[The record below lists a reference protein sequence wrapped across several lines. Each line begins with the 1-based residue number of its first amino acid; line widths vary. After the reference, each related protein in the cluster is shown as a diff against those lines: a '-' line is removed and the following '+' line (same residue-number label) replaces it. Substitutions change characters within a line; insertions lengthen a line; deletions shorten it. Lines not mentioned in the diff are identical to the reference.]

1 MATWISLETSF
12 AAPCKFA
19 PKTPGFFGPHS
30 PPNLGLL
37 ISSILLALN
46 VYPLLVVNMH
56 FAEMEFEEH
65 EVTEDVTGDGV
76 GEEEQIETAVKKKVK
91 RKREE
96 QPIIKNQIRDKAAK
110 NTEENSKDER
120 RITNISQIKSKIRR
134 NEEWLKL
141 KREKKKEKRAR
152 QDERK
157 KEAEAAEERGEEA
170 PEKLVPKTIDS
181 MREYDETTVGGKEG
195 TEEDEEVEHDV
206 ANDEF
211 SSYFAKTYEPKVLIT
226 CSDNPHSKTIAF
238 MKELTRIIP
247 NSEPKWRKNASV
259 KKIVQQSTLKG
270 FTDILVVNEDNRS
283 PNGLIVSHL
292 PDGPTAHFKL
302 SNVKVTTDLKKDHR
316 AISAHRP
323 EVILNNFSTRL
334 GHGVARMLASL
345 FHYEPQFVGK
355 RVVTFHNQRD
365 YIFFRH
371 HKYDFKSTEKCRLR
385 DLGPRFTLKLRSL
398 QKGTFDSK
406 FGDFEWIISNHRH
419 EMETSRRKFFL

>member
-1 MATWISLETSF
+1 MIEPW
-12 AAPCKFA
+12 
-19 PKTPGFFGPHS
+19 
-30 PPNLGLL
+30 LL
-37 ISSILLALN
+37 
-46 VYPLLVVNMH
+46 
-56 FAEMEFEEH
+56 AEMEFEEH
-65 EVTEDVTGDGV
+65 EVTADMLDVGGEGGAIDDGGKDKDSDAGDTAKDAAIK
-76 GEEEQIETAVKKKVK
+76 QIKKK
-91 RKREE
+91 RKEKFD
-96 QPIIKNQIRDKAAK
+96 QPIEKNQIRDKAAK
-110 NTEENSKDER
+110 NKMEDSKEGKDER
-120 RITNISQIKSKIRR
+120 RIRNISEIKSKVRR
-134 NEEWLKL
+134 NEEWVKL
-141 KREKKKEKRAR
+141 KREKKKDKRAR

-157 KEAEAAEERGEEA
+157 KEAEACEERGEEA

-211 SSYFAKTYEPKVLIT
+211 SSYFSKSYVPKVLIT
-226 CSDNPHSKTIAF
+226 CGDNPHSRTIAF
-238 MKELTRIIP
+238 VKELTRIIP
-247 NSEPKWRKNASV
+247 NSEPRWRKNSSI
-259 KKIVQQSTLKG
+259 KKMVTEAIKKEY
-270 FTDILVVNEDNRS
+270 TDIIVINEDNRT
-283 PNGLIVSHL
+283 PNGLVVSHL

-302 SNVKVTTDLKKDHR
+302 SNVKVTKDLRKDFR

-345 FHYEPQFVGK
+345 FHYEPEFVGK

-371 HKYDFKSTEKCRLR
+371 HKYDFKNTEKCRLR

-406 FGDFEWIISNHRH
+406 FGDYEWIISNHRH

>member
-1 MATWISLETSF
+1 MRVKPFLFT
-12 AAPCKFA
+12 
-19 PKTPGFFGPHS
+19 
-30 PPNLGLL
+30 
-37 ISSILLALN
+37 
-46 VYPLLVVNMH
+46 
-56 FAEMEFEEH
+56 EMEFEEH
-65 EVTEDVTGDGV
+65 EVTEDGV
-76 GEEEQIETAVKKKVK
+76 EHELTEDSAGGEADENEINKAVVKKKVK

-96 QPIIKNQIRDKAAK
+96 QPVVKNQIRDKAAK
-110 NTEENSKDER
+110 NTEEKVKDDR

-206 ANDEF
+206 GNDEF
-211 SSYFAKTYEPKVLIT
+211 STYFAKTYEPKVLIT

-259 KKIVQQSTLKG
+259 KKIVQQSKLKG

-323 EVILNNFSTRL
+323 EVILNNFTTRL

-371 HKYDFKSTEKCRLR
+371 HKYDFKTTEKVKLKEM
-385 DLGPRFTLKLRSL
+385 GPRFTLKLRSF

-406 FGDFEWIISNHRH
+406 FGDYEWMISNRRH
-419 EMETSRRKFFL
+419 DMETSRRKFFL